1 MFKYF
6 NKFLKN
12 VKISAYNYMYTEPK
26 ENEIICKT
34 FIDDDKLPLANIDDK
49 KLRELRIDT
58 LLFVKQ
64 YKNTYYKYTN
74 KEKFNHELYN
84 TFLND
89 KNFDGGDSG
98 YDDDDE
104 IRIFDRYILEY
115 IKNRSDVMTFLVCK
129 NKDVILKNRIDELT
143 DIYDN
148 KSNTIDILFTIDMS
162 EKDLFTYCYGIISK
176 EGQISS
182 IKNIVFSLVCKYKG
196 EYVRMKLS
204 AFTNDKKNHPY
215 IILESFLT

>member
-1 MFKYF
+1 
-6 NKFLKN
+6 
-12 VKISAYNYMYTEPK
+12 MYTEPK

>member
-1 MFKYF
+1 MFKYI
-6 NKFLKN
+6 NKLLEN
-12 VKISAYNYMYTEPK
+12 VKISAYNYMYNEPN
-26 ENEIICKT
+26 ENKIICKT
-34 FIDDDKLPLANIDDK
+34 FIDDDKIPVVDIDDK

-58 LLFVKQ
+58 LLYVKQ

-115 IKNRSDVMTFLVCK
+115 VKNRSDVMTFLLCK
-129 NKDVILKNRIDELT
+129 NKDVILKNRIDELA

-162 EKDLFTYCYGIISK
+162 EKDLFNYCYGIISK
-176 EGQISS
+176 EGQLSS
-182 IKNIVFSLVCKYKG
+182 IKNIVFSLICKYKG

>member
-1 MFKYF
+1 MYNEPNE
-6 NKFLKN
+6 NK
-12 VKISAYNYMYTEPK
+12 
-26 ENEIICKT
+26 IICKT
-34 FIDDDKLPLANIDDK
+34 FIDDDKIPVVDIDDK

-58 LLFVKQ
+58 LLYVKQ

-115 IKNRSDVMTFLVCK
+115 VKNRSDVMTFLLCK
-129 NKDVILKNRIDELT
+129 NKDVILKNRIDELV

-162 EKDLFTYCYGIISK
+162 EKDLFNYCYGIISK
-176 EGQISS
+176 EGQLSS
-182 IKNIVFSLVCKYKG
+182 IKNIVFSLICKYKG